1 MNRNIFIILLIFL
14 VPLAVYY
21 GLTRDKLTTPPSY
34 ATTGSTGAPEIIK
47 FASPMCY
54 ECQELEKVFNEV
66 FPKYENNINLKKVD
80 VTSKDNGTKGMI
92 KSYGVK
98 LVPTTVFKDKNGKT
112 LRRIE
117 GSMEPQVLENYLK
130 ELTNG

>member
-1 MNRNIFIILLIFL
+1 MNKNIIIILAIFL
-14 VPLAVYY
+14 IPLAAYF
-21 GLTRDKLTTPPSY
+21 GLSRDRLTTPPSV
-34 ATTGSTGAPEIIK
+34 AAQGPEVIK

-54 ECQELEKVFNEV
+54 ECQQLEKVFDDV
-66 FPKYENNINLKKVD
+66 FPKYNKDIDLRKID
-80 VTSKDNGTKGMI
+80 VTQKDSATKALI
-92 KSYGVK
+92 KSYNVK
-98 LVPTTVFKDKNGKT
+98 LVPTTIFKDANGKA